1 MKLIRQ
7 LLQRRAQ
14 WERLYPKWYID
25 RHFTLYEG
33 ELEELLKMAKSRA
46 CPKAPRKIKDGL

>member
-33 ELEELLKMAKSRA
+33 ELEELLKMAFEMQQ
-46 CPKAPRKIKDGL
+46 PPVIIV